1 MNRREFING
10 LFAAGALTALK
21 PNKAIEQFLVETASM
36 SDIDFVTYVIYN
48 INLLID
54 NPSQCA
60 IITNIEDYE
69 N

>member
-1 MNRREFING
+1 MNRREFISG

-36 SDIDFVTYVIYN
+36 NDAEFVAYVSYIM
-48 INLLID
+48 NLWVN
-54 NPSQCA
+54 NPSQYA